1 MAEKKKYYWLKLK
14 DDFFNNREIKKLRR
28 VSGGDTFT
36 IIYLKMQL
44 LSIKQ
49 DGLINYLE
57 TEENLAEQLSLEL
70 DEAIEDVKLTLA
82 FLQSNA
88 LIENISKDEYL
99 LNKVPELIGSE
110 TSAAERMRK
119 MRNCNNVTPLLQNVT
134 QREREEIDIE
144 KEKDKDKKKDK
155 KKDYAA
161 AWKDFVNSKGEDF
174 KIAWKSFMD
183 FRKGKKGKDTDYA
196 LYLLTRDLQ
205 KFSLIEEEQIEI
217 INNSLKGK
225 WTGIYALK
233 NKQAPSK
240 KTETYG
246 GER

>member
-82 FLQSNA
+82 FLKSNA

-144 KEKDKDKKKDK
+144 KEKEKDKEKDK

-174 KIAWKSFMD
+174 KISWKSFMD